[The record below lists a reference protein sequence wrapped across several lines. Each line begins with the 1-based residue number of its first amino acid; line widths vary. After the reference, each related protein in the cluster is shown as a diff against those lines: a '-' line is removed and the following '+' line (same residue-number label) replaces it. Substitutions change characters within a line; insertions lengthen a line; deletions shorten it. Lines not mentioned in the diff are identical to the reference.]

1 MFMMLEISARTIFPH
16 GTPHHTIPS
25 HPQDSDCRKYFTC
38 LGEFREIAMFGKI
51 SFWRNCML
59 VDLLILSVLATR
71 CLSDLTARTDII
83 FQNQSISDGQTLV
96 SMGKEFVLGFF
107 SPGASSNRYVGIWHN
122 DVSERR
128 AVWVANRNNP
138 FQDTFGILKFDNN
151 SNLIVLDGRGN
162 SFTVAYGRGV
172 QDVEAAILDN
182 GNFVLR
188 SIRNQAKIIWQ
199 SFDFPTDTW
208 LPEMNIILGSKLTSW
223 KSYDDPAVGDYSFG
237 LDVTNALQLII
248 LWKGNNYWT
257 FGPWNATLKSL
268 IPELKYIPVTPV
280 SFQCGN
286 LTCTY
291 TSNPSDTMAKIVLD
305 PNGSLNI
312 AQFSP
317 GTESWTLLWRQPAS
331 CEVSNL
337 CGGFGICNNNM
348 LTNDPMSSLC
358 RCPKGFAQQDIITG
372 NTWKGCTRQIQLQ
385 CNGDRFMNMSS
396 MRLPDSRVKL
406 STMGENKCQL
416 ECMTNCSCTA
426 YTYSVLDG
434 CSLWYGN
441 LTNMQDGYNGSG
453 VGTLYLRVAASELES
468 SNSSGHKLLW
478 MAGVLP
484 SVGFLIFCLILF
496 IWIRRSKNK
505 GKGKQDGHHSVMT
518 SDAIKLWEGEE
529 TSSYFATFSFSQI
542 RNATDKFSTENML
555 GEGGFGPVYKGHLPD
570 GREIAVKRLAANSGQ
585 GLPEF
590 KNEVLLIARLQH
602 TNLVRLLGCCIEEEE
617 MLLVYEYMPNKS
629 LDFFLF
635 EKSRRALLDWEM
647 RMNIIEGVAQ
657 GLIYLHKHS
666 RLRIIHRDLKASNI
680 LLDTDMNPKISDF
693 GMARIF
699 DPKGTQANTKR
710 VVGTYGYMAPEY
722 AMAGNFSTK
731 SDVFSYGVLLLEII
745 SGMKNA
751 GSRRHGNS
759 VSLLG
764 YAWELWN
771 EGRCHELIDKPLHG
785 RCPENVAL
793 RCIHVSLL
801 CVQEQAADRP
811 SMTEV
816 ISMITNGSAIL
827 PDPKQPGFLSML
839 VPNETDIA
847 EETCSLNGLSVT
859 ILDGR

>member
-1 MFMMLEISARTIFPH
+1 
-16 GTPHHTIPS
+16 
-25 HPQDSDCRKYFTC
+25 
-38 LGEFREIAMFGKI
+38 MFGKI
-51 SFWRNCML
+51 SFCRECTL
-59 VDLLILSVLATR
+59 VNLLILSVIASR
-71 CLSDLTARTDII
+71 CLSAPTERLGSI
-83 FQNQSISDGQTLV
+83 FQNQSILDGQTLV
-96 SMGKEFVLGFF
+96 SMSRIFVLGFF
-107 SPGASSNRYVGIWHN
+107 SPGASSKRYVGIWHN

-128 AVWVANRNNP
+128 VVWVANRNDP
-138 FQDTFGILKFDNN
+138 LQDTSGILKFDNS

-172 QDVEAAILDN
+172 QDVEAAMLDN
-182 GNFVLR
+182 GNFILR
-188 SIRNQAKIIWQ
+188 SITNQAKIIWQ
-199 SFDFPTDTW
+199 SFDSPTDTW
-208 LPEMNIILGSKLTSW
+208 FPGINITLGAKLLTSW

-237 LDVTNALQLII
+237 PGITNASQLII
-248 LWKGNNYWT
+248 WWKGIQFWT
-257 FGPWNATLKSL
+257 SLRWNGDTNSL
-268 IPELKYIPVTPV
+268 IPELTSLGIIPVL
-280 SFQCGN
+280 FQCDN

-291 TSNPSDTMAKIVLD
+291 TANPRDTMTKIVLD

-317 GTESWTLLWRQPAS
+317 VTESWTLLWRQPPS
-331 CEVSNL
+331 CEVSNI
-337 CGGFGICNNNM
+337 CGVFGICNNNM
-348 LTNDPMSSLC
+348 SPIC
-358 RCPKGFAQQDIITG
+358 HCPLGFEQQAGDTR
-372 NTWKGCTRQIQLQ
+372 KGCTRQIQLQ
-385 CNGDRFMNMSS
+385 CNGDRFVNMSN
-396 MRLPDSRVKL
+396 MRFPDSRVKL
-406 STMGENKCQL
+406 SVMGDGKCQL
-416 ECMTNCSCTA
+416 ECMKNCSCTA

-441 LTNMQDGYNGSG
+441 LTNMQDGYKSG
-453 VGTLYLRVAASELES
+453 AGTLYLRVA
-468 SNSSGHKLLW
+468 NSSGHKLLW
-478 MAGVLP
+478 IAGVLP
-484 SVGFLIFCLILF
+484 SIGFLIFCLILF
-496 IWIRRSKNK
+496 IWISRSKNK
-505 GKGKQDGHHSVMT
+505 GKGKQDGHHSIMT
-518 SDAIKLWEGEE
+518 SDAIKLWE
-529 TSSYFATFSFSQI
+529 
-542 RNATDKFSTENML
+542 ENML

-570 GREIAVKRLAANSGQ
+570 GQEIAVKRLAANSGQ
-585 GLPEF
+585 GLTEF
-590 KNEVLLIARLQH
+590 KNEVLLIAKLQH
-602 TNLVRLLGCCIEEEE
+602 SNLVRLLGCCIEEEE

-666 RLRIIHRDLKASNI
+666 RLRVIHRDLKASNI

-745 SGMKNA
+745 SGMRNA
-751 GSRRHGNS
+751 GPRRHGNS

-771 EGRCHELIDKPLHG
+771 EGRCHELIDKPLRG

-816 ISMITNGSAIL
+816 ISMITNGSATL

-839 VPNETDIA
+839 VPNETDVA

>member
-1 MFMMLEISARTIFPH
+1 
-16 GTPHHTIPS
+16 
-25 HPQDSDCRKYFTC
+25 
-38 LGEFREIAMFGKI
+38 
-51 SFWRNCML
+51 ML

>member
-1 MFMMLEISARTIFPH
+1 
-16 GTPHHTIPS
+16 
-25 HPQDSDCRKYFTC
+25 
-38 LGEFREIAMFGKI
+38 MFGKI
-51 SFWRNCML
+51 SFCRECAL
-59 VDLLILSVLATR
+59 VNLLILSVIASR
-71 CLSDLTARTDII
+71 CLSAPTERLGSI

-96 SMGKEFVLGFF
+96 SMSRIFVLGFF
-107 SPGASSNRYVGIWHN
+107 SPGASSKRYVGIWHN

-128 AVWVANRNNP
+128 AVVWVANRNDP
-138 FQDTFGILKFDNN
+138 LQDTSGILKFDNS
-151 SNLIVLDGRGN
+151 SNLIILDGRGN

-172 QDVEAAILDN
+172 QDVEAAMLEN

-188 SIRNQAKIIWQ
+188 SITNQAKIIWQ
-199 SFDFPTDTW
+199 SFDSPTDTW
-208 LPEMNIILGSKLTSW
+208 FPGMNITLGAKLLTSW

-237 LDVTNALQLII
+237 PGYITNATQLII
-248 LWKGNNYWT
+248 WWKGIVFWT
-257 FGPWNATLKSL
+257 SGRWNRDMTSL
-268 IPELKYIPVTPV
+268 IPELTSLGTIPVL
-280 SFQCGN
+280 FQCDN

-291 TSNPSDTMAKIVLD
+291 TPNPIDTMTKIVLD

-317 GTESWTLLWRQPAS
+317 GTESWTLLWRQPAN

-337 CGGFGICNNNM
+337 CGVFGICNNNM
-348 LTNDPMSSLC
+348 LPDNNMSPISPC
-358 RCPKGFAQQDIITG
+358 HCPKGFAQQAG
-372 NTWKGCTRQIQLQ
+372 NTRNGCTRQIQLQ
-385 CNGDRFMNMSS
+385 CNGDRFINMSN
-396 MRLPDSRVKL
+396 MLFPDSRVKL
-406 STMGENKCQL
+406 SVIGDSKCQL
-416 ECMTNCSCTA
+416 ECMKKCSCTA

-441 LTNMQDGYNGSG
+441 LTNMQDGYNNGSG
-453 VGTLYLRVAASELES
+453 AGTLYLRVAASELES
-468 SNSSGHKLLW
+468 TNSSGHNLVW
-478 MAGVLP
+478 IAGVLP
-484 SVGFLIFCLILF
+484 SIGFLIFCLILF

-505 GKGKQDGHHSVMT
+505 GKGKQDDHPSIMT
-518 SDAIKLWEGEE
+518 SDTIKLWEGEK
-529 TSSYFATFSFSQI
+529 TGTFFAVFSFSQI
-542 RNATDKFSTENML
+542 RNGTDNFSTENML

-570 GREIAVKRLAANSGQ
+570 GQEIAVKRLAANSGQ

-590 KNEVLLIARLQH
+590 KNEVLLIAKLQH
-602 TNLVRLLGCCIEEEE
+602 SNLVRLLGCCIEEEE

-745 SGMKNA
+745 SGMRNA
-751 GSRRHGNS
+751 GPRRHGNS

-771 EGRCHELIDKPLHG
+771 EGRCHELIDKPLRG

-816 ISMITNGSAIL
+816 ISMITNGSATL

-839 VPNETDIA
+839 VPNETDVA